1 MSEVNSQSSPV
12 PDEVASNEAG
22 GGESDPTAN
31 VAAKP
36 ITAVARRVLGVLVEK
51 AKTTPDSYPLS
62 LAGIITG
69 CNQKSNRDPKMDV
82 DESDVLRALDELREA
97 GAVREIQG
105 SGRVTKYRHA
115 AYEWFDINSPGSA
128 IMTELLLRGPQTLGE
143 IRTRANRMH
152 PFVDLTATQA
162 EVTSLIAKGLVEAIT
177 PAGRGQT
184 FAHCLYTPNERVH
197 LVAKVEKIA
206 AANPKSSS
214 NAANEPGSATN
225 EPGSAVN
232 EARIDKIQAK
242 LDAVTTRLEALEK
255 KLADWE
261 S

>member
-1 MSEVNSQSSPV
+1 MSDDSNTENDDAES
-12 PDEVASNEAG
+12 ASGPPAR
-22 GGESDPTAN
+22 
-31 VAAKP
+31 P
-36 ITAVARRVLGVLVEK
+36 ISAIARRCLGVLVEK
-51 AKTTPDSYPLS
+51 AKTTPDNYPLS

-82 DESDVLRALDELREA
+82 DEGDALRALDELREA

-115 AYEWFDINSPGSA
+115 AYEWFDVDSPGSA

-162 EVTSLIAKGLVEAIT
+162 EVDSLMAKGLVEAIT

-184 FAHCLYTPNERVH
+184 FAHCLYTPIERQH
-197 LVAKVEKIA
+197 LAAKVEKRA
-206 AANPKSSS
+206 AAEAPATGPKASPGSL
-214 NAANEPGSATN
+214 ANEN
-225 EPGSAVN
+225 
-232 EARIDKIQAK
+232 RIDKIQGR
-242 LDAVTTRLEALEK
+242 LDEVTARLEALEK
-255 KLADWE
+255 KLADLE